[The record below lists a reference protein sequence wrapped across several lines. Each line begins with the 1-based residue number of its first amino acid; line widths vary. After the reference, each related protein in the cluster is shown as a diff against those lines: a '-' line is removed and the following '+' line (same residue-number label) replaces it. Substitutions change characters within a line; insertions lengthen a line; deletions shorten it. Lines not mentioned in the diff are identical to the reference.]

1 MAYQCSPSLTH
12 HSLPPSLPP
21 IDTGDEV
28 DALYHDEMVDIVQM
42 TGSPERAYGVFVDVV
57 KNLFEW
63 DETTHRGQSPAN
75 YELDWWREG
84 KWKFC
89 INVICRVAHTHV
101 SINCGGSEGRDRGK
115 IREM

>member
-84 KWKFC
+84 KWHKHNMQSH
-89 INVICRVAHTHV
+89 IHV
-101 SINCGGSEGRDRGK
+101 SINCGGSEGRD
-115 IREM
+115 I